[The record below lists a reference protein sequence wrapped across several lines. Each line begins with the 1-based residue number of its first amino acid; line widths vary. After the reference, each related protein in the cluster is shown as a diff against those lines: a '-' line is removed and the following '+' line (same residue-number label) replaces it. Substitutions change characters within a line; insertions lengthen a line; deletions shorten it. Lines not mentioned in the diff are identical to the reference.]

1 MKTNLNE
8 ADNNT
13 LIVMSA
19 KDLKDAIEYLVEKK
33 ISAKVEEPK
42 KDQPLTREQVV
53 NLLGV
58 SLPTLWRWARDKT
71 LVPVHLGGRV
81 FYNKAD
87 IDVILNKKEDKK

>member
-1 MKTNLNE
+1 MKTNLSE

-33 ISAKVEEPK
+33 FSAKVEEPK
-42 KDQPLTREQVV
+42 KDQPLTREQVT

-71 LVPVHLGGRV
+71 LVTVHLGGRV
-81 FYNKAD
+81 FYNRTD
-87 IDVILNKKEDKK
+87 IDVILNKKEGC